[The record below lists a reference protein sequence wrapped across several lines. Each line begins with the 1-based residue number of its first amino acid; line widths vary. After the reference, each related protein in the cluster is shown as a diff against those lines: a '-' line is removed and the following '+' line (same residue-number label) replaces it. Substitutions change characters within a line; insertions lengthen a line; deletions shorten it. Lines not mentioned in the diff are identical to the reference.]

1 MTQITFWDVLFRLL
15 CATLCGGIIGIDR
28 GKKNRPAG
36 FRTYILVCM
45 GATLTVVLGVYLSCM
60 LAGPLWADA
69 LSAETVMKN
78 TDVSR
83 FGAQVINGIGFLG
96 AGTIIITGRQQVK
109 GMTTAAGLWASACM
123 GLAIGAGFYSA
134 ALITCLL
141 IVLTMAFFTKLESL
155 ILMRTRNVNYYVEF
169 EHLDNLSEIAETVKS
184 MNIRIFDVE
193 ITKAKQSENGRP
205 SAIFSVL
212 LPKKMSH
219 TALLTALAEIE
230 SVRSIEE
237 L

>member
-1 MTQITFWDVLFRLL
+1 MIKLTIWELLIRLV

-45 GATLTVVLGVYLSCM
+45 GATLTVILGIYLSNM
-60 LAGPLWADA
+60 LLSPLWASE
-69 LSAETVMKN
+69 LVSGFTMN
-78 TDVSR
+78 STDVSR

-123 GLAIGAGFYSA
+123 GLAIGAGFYGA
-134 ALITCLL
+134 ALISCLL
-141 IVLTMAFFTKLESL
+141 IVLTMVVFTKLETL
-155 ILMRTRNVNYYVEF
+155 ILHHSRNVNCYVEF
-169 EHLDNLSEIAETVKS
+169 EHLDDLSKIAELIKS
-184 MNIRIFDVE
+184 MDIRIFDIE
-193 ITKAKQSENGRP
+193 ITKAKQSESGYP
-205 SAIFSVL
+205 GALFSL
-212 LPKKMSH
+212 QLPKKMAH

-230 SVRSIEE
+230 DVRSIEE